1 MLCRPRLA
9 PLRQRVSVH
18 CRLEPLTAAEIPP
31 FIRARLAAAGYE
43 GRNAVRPD
51 ALRLIARYSAGVP
64 GTIIT
69 ICDKVL
75 QAAHLSGRQ
84 DLSAELVR
92 QVARGLRLEEPGG
105 GARPGPGS
113 GESTA
118 APADARQ
125 EEDAHA
131 AAGEPG
137 HPRFRL
143 FARRLRTP
151 SVVRLGGMAI
161 ALLALW
167 LVAHTSRVAETVP
180 PQPQVRSPSRAAS
193 GARPD
198 APNPARGGY
207 VHIPVTQA
215 VPAPPSPVS
224 FPAHVQT
231 AERGHALFQTLA
243 RRYPK
248 IRPFLWGAMTER
260 PMIALF
266 LPEAEWAALSEEERG
281 SLVLY
286 LASLIPAAK
295 AEPAPYTDAFRAEPS
310 SPALR
315 ARVAHLCAD
324 CWVIGVGRPTL
335 DGQGV
340 LLDRVVAQGDAGRQR
355 SGPPDRGLKASPH
368 HSGQKTIASAVQG
381 RSPAETPAQPG
392 GHTPPH
398 VPSEVEGEEQLVQSD
413 APAGVREVGEP
424 HQRVVFLEDEEQEG
438 EIAHDAAV
446 GGSALA
452 SRDPA
457 ATAFA
462 QDEEQEQRGASAFPP
477 GSPPRLYSDSG
488 RALLKG
494 AENGDLSTVKRL
506 LAAGVSPNEPSPG
519 GWTPLIMAALSG
531 HTAVVRLLLEHGA
544 DVHATNNR
552 GMTALMYAAWNRHAE
567 VIRLLLKHGAR
578 VDVADHDGWTAVQ
591 YARDTRLRP
600 KAKKDAAVITAL
612 FEQAIARQ

>member
-1 MLCRPRLA
+1 MRTTHPGVRGGSSSLTPRARFLYPSETYQEAYLKLLDCLHQRRGVAVLTGEAGTGKTTLLRHVLAACEADPSVRCLFFAYPCLTYGELVSFICEDLQLDGTGEGEDGQKLDTLLHCLRERAQRGETVVLLLDEAHSLPEDVLAQLPLLVGASPTAPPLQLVLCGWSPAFEEMLWRPRLA

-64 GTIIT
+64 RTIVT
-69 ICDKVL
+69 ICDKIL

-92 QVARGLRLEEPGG
+92 QVARDLRLEEPEG
-105 GARPGPGS
+105 GARLGPEGK
-113 GESTA
+113 ESTT

-125 EEDAHA
+125 EEDAP
-131 AAGEPG
+131 AGEPG
-137 HPRFRL
+137 QPGFRL

-151 SVVRLGGMAI
+151 SVVRLGEIVI
-161 ALLALW
+161 ALLAFW

-180 PQPQVRSPSRAAS
+180 PQPQVHSPSRAAS

-266 LPEAEWAALSEEERG
+266 LPEAEWVALSEAEQG

-295 AEPAPYTDAFRAEPS
+295 VEPDPYIDAFRTEPGY
-310 SPALR
+310 PALR
-315 ARVAHLCAD
+315 AKVAHMCA
-324 CWVIGVGRPTL
+324 
-335 DGQGV
+335 
-340 LLDRVVAQGDAGRQR
+340 
-355 SGPPDRGLKASPH
+355 
-368 HSGQKTIASAVQG
+368 
-381 RSPAETPAQPG
+381 
-392 GHTPPH
+392 
-398 VPSEVEGEEQLVQSD
+398 
-413 APAGVREVGEP
+413 
-424 HQRVVFLEDEEQEG
+424 
-438 EIAHDAAV
+438 
-446 GGSALA
+446 
-452 SRDPA
+452 
-457 ATAFA
+457 
-462 QDEEQEQRGASAFPP
+462 
-477 GSPPRLYSDSG
+477 
-488 RALLKG
+488 
-494 AENGDLSTVKRL
+494 
-506 LAAGVSPNEPSPG
+506 
-519 GWTPLIMAALSG
+519 
-531 HTAVVRLLLEHGA
+531 
-544 DVHATNNR
+544 
-552 GMTALMYAAWNRHAE
+552 
-567 VIRLLLKHGAR
+567 
-578 VDVADHDGWTAVQ
+578 
-591 YARDTRLRP
+591 
-600 KAKKDAAVITAL
+600 
-612 FEQAIARQ
+612 